1 MIKEKPMFVNGNPI
15 NKVSIKKENIMENI
29 PVKKKKIISSD
40 TNLELS
46 PLISNGHES
55 FSLMIDKQ
63 NRKYKRCVY
72 CKHWYLLSNFK
83 PTNRKNSIGGVGVF
97 CKKCIDRKLDLQHKT
112 NKKVEDKSNEEE
124 QLNTEELIGKPI
136 NDILSY
142 LTDNQLLTEI
152 KKRGYVGELILTK
165 KIKL

>member
-1 MIKEKPMFVNGNPI
+1 MKEEPMFVNGNPI
-15 NKVSIKKENIMENI
+15 NKVSVKKENPIRDI
-29 PVKKKKIISSD
+29 HIKKKKIISSD

-46 PLISNGHES
+46 VLISDGKES
-55 FSLMIDKQ
+55 SSLMVDKQ

-83 PTNRKNSIGGVGVF
+83 ATNRKNSIGGVGVF
-97 CKKCIDRKLDLQHKT
+97 CKKCIDRKLKLQNKT
-112 NKKVEDKSNEEE
+112 NKKVEDKTNEEE

-136 NDILSY
+136 SDILSY
-142 LTDNQLLTEI
+142 LTDNQLLSEI
-152 KKRGYVGELILTK
+152 KKRGYIGELVLTK

>member
-15 NKVSIKKENIMENI
+15 NKVSIKKENSMENTPI
-29 PVKKKKIISSD
+29 KKKKIISSD

-46 PLISNGHES
+46 VLISNGMES
-55 FSLMIDKQ
+55 SSLMIDKQ

-97 CKKCIDRKLDLQHKT
+97 CKKCIDRKLRLQNKT
-112 NKKVEDKSNEEE
+112 NRVEDKTNEEE

-142 LTDNQLLTEI
+142 LTDNQLLSEI
-152 KKRGYVGELILTK
+152 KKRGYIGELVLTK